1 MATMERH
8 YNEKL
13 ATTEQSLATLQSQYE
28 RQKKALEE
36 QFNQE
41 VAARQS
47 QLVEQIQSEE
57 ERKQKRPDVRAVNIG
72 IRHNDYFI
80 VS

>member
-1 MATMERH
+1 MILVLRDSVKRRLCNVHVAF
-8 YNEKL
+8 L
-13 ATTEQSLATLQSQYE
+13 YE
-28 RQKKALEE
+28 RTH
-36 QFNQE
+36 
-41 VAARQS
+41 
-47 QLVEQIQSEE
+47 ISEE